1 MKIFIHTFA
10 LCTVLMIISCS
21 KYRHYKDAV
30 VIYNSNCNE
39 YLIQLTEGPYYLETP
54 LKPKFLENKFKVNLL
69 EIKLIYE
76 VIDSLTYCNLPGTTP
91 IISIRNLKK
100 RR

>member
-1 MKIFIHTFA
+1 MKIFIPTFI
-10 LCTVLMIISCS
+10 LFTVLMIISCS

-54 LKPKFLENKFKVNLL
+54 LKPEFLENKFKVDLL
-69 EIKLIYE
+69 EIKLIYN
-76 VIDSLTYCNLPGTTP
+76 VTDSLTYCNLPGTTP
-91 IISIRNLKK
+91 IVSISNLK